1 MGKSWTLCVLLGS
14 LAWGQAAPSAAPQ
27 TQPPQAPAMNQMRPQ
42 VPGAADT
49 SESVPESAAVITV
62 KGVCSPQ
69 PRPASQAIAAKPATG
84 AKTSP
89 SSAAPADC
97 KTVITKAEFEK
108 LASSLAPSGSI
119 SPQLKRQLGGMLP
132 RVIAMSNQAK
142 KEGMD
147 KTDQYREMVKFV
159 QMQVLA
165 NELQRKLQTEAQ
177 NIPAADIQK
186 YYDEHKADFAQYNLD
201 RLFVPRMKQNEPDLK
216 NESERDKNEKPTE
229 DQIKAQQAADKAK
242 TDANE
247 QEMNKLADDLRARAA
262 AGEDFTKLQKEAFE
276 AAGMKI
282 ESPSVSLANVRRTG
296 LSPSHAAVFDL
307 KPGEVSQVISDNG
320 NHYIYKMKSES
331 ELPLDQAKNEIHG
344 RLQSERMREM
354 MDKLN
359 SSFKVETNEAYFG
372 PGAPGGTPPR
382 PGPGGMGRPASPQ
395 PGTPPP
401 SSQSQAPPST
411 EGPDKH

>member
-1 MGKSWTLCVLLGS
+1 MGKSWTLCVLLGA

-27 TQPPQAPAMNQMRPQ
+27 AQPPRAPAMNQKQPQ
-42 VPGAADT
+42 ATGAADT

-69 PRPASQAIAAKPATG
+69 PRPASQATTAKPATG
-84 AKTSP
+84 AKTP
-89 SSAAPADC
+89 QSSASGADC

-108 LASSLAPSGSI
+108 LASGLSPSGSI

-132 RVIAMSNQAK
+132 RVIAMSSQAK

-147 KTDQYREMVKFV
+147 KTDQYRETVKFV

-177 NIPAADIQK
+177 NIPDADIQK
-186 YYDEHKADFAQYNLD
+186 YYDEHKGDFEQYNLD
-201 RLFVPRMKQNEPDLK
+201 RLFVPRMRQNEPDLK
-216 NESERDKNEKPTE
+216 DESERDRNEKPTE
-229 DQIKAQQAADKAK
+229 DQIKAKQAADKARA
-242 TDANE
+242 DANE
-247 QEMNKLADDLRARAA
+247 QAMAKLADDLRARAA

-276 AAGMKI
+276 TAGMKI

-296 LSPSHAAVFDL
+296 LSPSHAAVFSL

-320 NHYIYKMKSES
+320 GHYVYKMKSES
-331 ELPLDQAKNEIHG
+331 ELPLDQAKNEVHS
-344 RLQSERMREM
+344 RLQSERTREI

-372 PGAPGGTPPR
+372 PGAPGNMPPR
-382 PGPGGMGRPASPQ
+382 PGPGGMGHPAGAQ

-411 EGPDKH
+411 QGSDKH

>member
-1 MGKSWTLCVLLGS
+1 MNKSWTLCVLLGA
-14 LAWGQAAPSAAPQ
+14 LAWGQAAPGAAPQ
-27 TQPPQAPAMNQMRPQ
+27 AQSPQAPAMNPMRPQ
-42 VPGAADT
+42 APGAADT

-62 KGVCSPQ
+62 NGVCSPQ
-69 PRPASQAIAAKPATG
+69 PRPASQAAAGKPATD
-84 AKTSP
+84 AKASH
-89 SSAAPADC
+89 SSASAADC

-108 LASSLAPSGSI
+108 LASSLSPSGSI
-119 SPQLKRQLGGMLP
+119 NPQLKRQLGGMLP
-132 RVIAMSNQAK
+132 RFIAYANQAK

-147 KTDQYREMVKFV
+147 KTDQYRETLKFV

-165 NELQRKLQTEAQ
+165 TELQQKLQTEAQ
-177 NIPAADIQK
+177 NIPDADMQK
-186 YYDEHKADFAQYNLD
+186 YYDEHKADFEQYNLE
-201 RLFVPRMKQNEPDLK
+201 RLFVPRVKQNEPDLK
-216 NESERDKNEKPTE
+216 NENEKDKNEKLTE
-229 DQIKAQQAADKAK
+229 DQIKTKQAADKAK

-247 QEMNKLADDLRARAA
+247 QEMTKLADDLRARAA

-320 NHYIYKMKSES
+320 NHYIYKMKSNS

-372 PGAPGGTPPR
+372 PGAPGGMPR
-382 PGPGGMGRPASPQ
+382 PGPGGMGRPASPP

-401 SSQSQAPPST
+401 SSQLQAPPST
-411 EGPDKH
+411 QGSDKH

>member
-1 MGKSWTLCVLLGS
+1 MGKSWTLCVLLGA
-14 LAWGQAAPSAAPQ
+14 LAWGQAAPSVV
-27 TQPPQAPAMNQMRPQ
+27 PQAPSPHAPAINPMRPQ
-42 VPGAADT
+42 APGAADT
-49 SESVPESAAVITV
+49 SESVAESAAVITV

-69 PRPASQAIAAKPATG
+69 PKPAATAAKSAAG
-84 AKTSP
+84 AKTSQ
-89 SSAAPADC
+89 SSASAADC

-108 LASSLAPSGSI
+108 LAGSLSPSGSI

-132 RVIAMSNQAK
+132 RMIAMSSQAK

-147 KTDQYREMVKFV
+147 KTDQYREALKFV

-165 NELQRKLQTEAQ
+165 SELQRKLQAEAQ
-177 NIPAADIQK
+177 NIPDADIQK
-186 YYDEHKADFAQYNLD
+186 YYDEHKADFEQYNLD

-216 NESERDKNEKPTE
+216 DENEKDKNEKPTE
-229 DQIKAQQAADKAK
+229 DQIKAKQAADKAK
-242 TDANE
+242 ADANE
-247 QEMNKLADDLRARAA
+247 QAMTKLADDLRTRAA
-262 AGEDFTKLQKEAFE
+262 VGEDFTKLQKEAFE

-296 LSPSHAAVFDL
+296 LSPNQVAVFGL

-320 NHYIYKMKSES
+320 GHYIYKMKSES

-344 RLQSERMREM
+344 RLQSERMHEM

-359 SSFKVETNEAYFG
+359 GSFKVETNEAYFG
-372 PGAPGGTPPR
+372 PAAPGGMPPR
-382 PGPGGMGRPASPQ
+382 PGPGATGRPAGPE

-401 SSQSQAPPST
+401 SSQPQAPPST
-411 EGPDKH
+411 QGSDKH